1 MKKSI
6 LVSLAVALLCSGAV
20 YGAYVTEPDGSVIIE
35 SRNTGKNF
43 SAYSDSGFADSSGDV
58 GAPGCTATGSRY
70 SGTTM
75 YYGPSRQAIFSF
87 TPDTTGLYDISLA
100 WPSTAGQTDT
110 AVVLYTGASSGG
122 DLDPWGNAGPSGV
135 VQRTTMDMYYKN
147 VGVWNLAFD
156 DVTLQAG
163 TTYKVG
169 IYGGHV
175 SLNNPAE
182 DPTNRVVAGAAKF
195 TPVPEPTT
203 LVLLAAG
210 GLLLRRRRTA

>member
-43 SAYSDSGFADSSGDV
+43 SAYSDFGFADSSGDV
-58 GAPGCTATGSRY
+58 GAPGCTAKGSRY

-75 YYGPSRQAIFSF
+75 WYGPSRQAIFSF

-100 WPSTAGQTDT
+100 WTNTAGQTDT

-147 VGVWNLAFD
+147 AGVWNLAFD
-156 DVTLQAG
+156 DVELQAG

-169 IYGGHV
+169 IYGGHK
-175 SLNNPAE
+175 SLFNDE
-182 DPTNRVVAGAAKF
+182 DPSNRVVAGAVMF

>member
-35 SRNTGKNF
+35 SRDTGKNF
-43 SAYSDSGFADSSGDV
+43 SAYSDFGFADSTGDV
-58 GAPGCTATGSRY
+58 GAPGCTAKGSRY
-70 SGTTM
+70 SGTTKW
-75 YYGPSRQAIFSF
+75 YGPSRQAIFSF

-110 AVVLYTGASSGG
+110 AVVLYTGAMSGG

-135 VQRTTMDMYYKN
+135 VQRTTMDMLYKN

-156 DVTLQAG
+156 DVELQAG

-169 IYGGHV
+169 IYGGHT
-175 SLNNPAE
+175 SLFNDE
-182 DPTNRVVAGAAKF
+182 DPSNRVVAGAVKF

>member
-43 SAYSDSGFADSSGDV
+43 SAYSDFGFDDSSGDV
-58 GAPGCTATGSRY
+58 RAPGCTATGSRY
-70 SGTTM
+70 SSTTT
-75 YYGPSRQAIFSF
+75 YYGPRRQAIFSF

-110 AVVLYTGASSGG
+110 AVVLYTGAMSGG
-122 DLDPWGNAGPSGV
+122 DRDPWGNAGPSGV

-156 DVTLQAG
+156 DVELQAG

-169 IYGGHV
+169 IYGGHK
-175 SLNNPAE
+175 SLNNPE
-182 DPTNRVVAGAAKF
+182 DPTNRVTAGAVMF

>member
-43 SAYSDSGFADSSGDV
+43 SAYSDFGFADSSGDV

-100 WPSTAGQTDT
+100 WPITPAQHNT
-110 AVVLYTGASSGG
+110 AVVLYTGAMSGG

-135 VQRTTMDMYYKN
+135 VQRTTVNMHYVN
-147 VGVWNLAFD
+147 ANQWNLVFD
-156 DVTLQAG
+156 DVELQAG

-169 IYGGHV
+169 IYGGYM
-175 SLNNPAE
+175 SLNNDE
-182 DPTNRVVAGAAKF
+182 DPSNRVVAGAVMF

>member
-43 SAYSDSGFADSSGDV
+43 SAYSDFGFADSSGDV
-58 GAPGCTATGSRY
+58 GAPGCTAKGSRY

-75 YYGPSRQAIFSF
+75 WYGPSRQAIFSF

-135 VQRTTMDMYYKN
+135 VQRTTMDMHYKN

-156 DVTLQAG
+156 DVELQAG

-169 IYGGHV
+169 IYGGHK
-175 SLNNPAE
+175 SLFNDE
-182 DPTNRVVAGAAKF
+182 DPSNRVVAGAVMF

>member
-1 MKKSI
+1 MRKFMV
-6 LVSLAVALLCSGAV
+6 VSLAVALLCSGAA
-20 YGAYVTEPDGSVIIE
+20 YGYTTEPDGSVIIE

-43 SAYSDSGFADSSGDV
+43 SAYSDSGFADSSGLA
-58 GAPGCTATGSRY
+58 GAPGCTATGTRY
-70 SGTTM
+70 SGTTI
-75 YYGPSRQAIFSF
+75 YFGPTRQAVFSF
-87 TPDTTGLYDISLA
+87 TPDATGLFDISLA

-175 SLNNPAE
+175 SLNNPE
-182 DPTNRVVAGAAKF
+182 DRTNRVAAGAVMF

>member
-43 SAYSDSGFADSSGDV
+43 SAYSDFGFADSSGDV
-58 GAPGCTATGSRY
+58 GAPGCTAKGSRY

-100 WPSTAGQTDT
+100 WTNTAGQTDT

-147 VGVWNLAFD
+147 AGVWNLAFD
-156 DVTLQAG
+156 DVELQAG

-169 IYGGHV
+169 IYGGHK
-175 SLNNPAE
+175 SLSNDE
-182 DPTNRVVAGAAKF
+182 DPSNRVAAGAVMF

>member
-35 SRNTGKNF
+35 SRDTGKNF
-43 SAYSDSGFADSSGDV
+43 SAYSDFGFADSTGDV

-70 SGTTM
+70 SSTTKW
-75 YYGPSRQAIFSF
+75 YGPSRQAIFSF

-110 AVVLYTGASSGG
+110 AVVLYTGAMSGG

-156 DVTLQAG
+156 DVELQAG

-169 IYGGHV
+169 IYGGHT
-175 SLNNPAE
+175 SLFNDE
-182 DPTNRVVAGAAKF
+182 DPSNRVVAGAVKF

>member
-43 SAYSDSGFADSSGDV
+43 SAYSDSGFADSASGLAT
-58 GAPGCTATGSRY
+58 APGCTANGSRY

-100 WPSTAGQTDT
+100 WPITPAQHNT
-110 AVVLYTGASSGG
+110 AVVLYTGAMSGG

-169 IYGGHV
+169 IYGGHK
-175 SLNNPAE
+175 SLNNAE
-182 DPTNRVVAGAAKF
+182 DPSNRVVAGAAKF